1 MAVLNQDKSI
11 PVFEVF
17 DISMH
22 LSARVDSGTQTTEEN
37 ACNCSLF
44 VLSAVSNVAKDSSRL
59 DGKEWEGQVP
69 NLRVRND
76 WVVKQSILIL
86 FGFAEH
92 GYIQIF
98 TVVPLLPI
106 PVWQKDFLPCSLF
119 ILLPAQPFIV

>member
-1 MAVLNQDKSI
+1 MMAVLNQDKSI

-69 NLRVRND
+69 NLRVRD
-76 WVVKQSILIL
+76 
-86 FGFAEH
+86 
-92 GYIQIF
+92 
-98 TVVPLLPI
+98 
-106 PVWQKDFLPCSLF
+106 D
-119 ILLPAQPFIV
+119 